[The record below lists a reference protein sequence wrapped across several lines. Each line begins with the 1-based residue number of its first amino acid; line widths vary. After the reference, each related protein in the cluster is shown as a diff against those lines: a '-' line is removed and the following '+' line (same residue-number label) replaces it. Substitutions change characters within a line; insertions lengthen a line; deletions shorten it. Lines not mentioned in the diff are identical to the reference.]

1 MSVDPSIDG
10 QPHIPASEN
19 QPAKQDRKCQS
30 DDAGPL
36 TLPDMQHFVTLL
48 RKVKHPRQVLL
59 LIERAGDCPLPEAAT
74 LTDATSGPLSV
85 ESRKA
90 MFHRVAT
97 LDATVRRRIEHAAE
111 RIMLLDDEY
120 GAQAVQSL
128 LDEHDDAEVLAMPSD
143 RHSRA
148 LYLYLLQDFL
158 QDGAKPDPRFE
169 QAERLQA
176 MHRQWKSE
184 NYSSHYLGPRG
195 VVPQVSPDVENA
207 LRRRITALFPQ
218 VSPDQ
223 ILIEQF
229 TQRDLAPPDSSSG
242 QDADDAAAVLLHT
255 LTATFNGA
263 TTHYQQVKDGE
274 VEDHE
279 VPVAMSACFSWE
291 PQTGALSV
299 HCEDHE
305 IRRELAT
312 VFRDVAL
319 ACKDGIADIPVREF
333 DIVGFS
339 TPQMLARLEH
349 ERVAGV
355 EKVTILQLK
364 VAHLF
369 EQMTTDEANERDIV
383 QHLSSSLLIGRDRR
397 DTRNI
402 YEVANDDYGI
412 DDLTRYTVTQVKLV
426 FRMAKQP
433 HRKAHHLAV
442 QITAPNGLNDK
453 SKTEDDRKRVLQQL
467 ARIGV
472 LREG

>member
-1 MSVDPSIDG
+1 MSVDTSIDG
-10 QPHIPASEN
+10 QHSLPPSEN
-19 QPAKQDRKCQS
+19 PPAKQDRKCQS

-36 TLPDMQHFVTLL
+36 ILPDMQHFVTLL
-48 RKVKHPRQVLL
+48 RKVKHPRQILL
-59 LIERAGDCPLPEAAT
+59 LIERASDSPLSEAAT
-74 LTDATSGPLSV
+74 LRDVASGPLSV

-97 LDATVRRRIEHAAE
+97 LDATVRRCIEHAAE

-128 LDEHDDAEVLAMPSD
+128 LDEHGDAEVLAMPSD
-143 RHSRA
+143 RYSRA

-158 QDGAKPDPRFE
+158 ANGAMPDPRFDH
-169 QAERLQA
+169 AERLHA

-195 VVPQVSPDVENA
+195 AVPQVGPDVEDA

-218 VSPDQ
+218 VPPDQ

-229 TQRDLAPPDSSSG
+229 TQRDLAHADPSRV
-242 QDADDAAAVLLHT
+242 QDADDADSVLLHI

-279 VPVAMSACFSWE
+279 VPVAMSAYFSWE

-299 HCEDHE
+299 QCEDRE
-305 IRRELAT
+305 IRHELAT

-319 ACKDGIADIPVREF
+319 ACNDGIADIPVREF
-333 DIVGFS
+333 DIFGFS
-339 TPQMLARLEH
+339 TPEMLARLEH

-355 EKVTILQLK
+355 EKITILQLK
-364 VAHLF
+364 VEHLF
-369 EQMTTDEANERDIV
+369 EQMTSDEANESDIV
-383 QHLSSSLLIGRDRR
+383 QHLSSTLLIGRDRR

-412 DDLTRYTVTQVKLV
+412 DDLTRYHVTQVKLV

-433 HRKAHHLAV
+433 HRKAHNLAV

>member
-10 QPHIPASEN
+10 QPHIPPSEN
-19 QPAKQDRKCQS
+19 PPAKQNGKCQS

-36 TLPDMQHFVTLL
+36 TLPDMQHFVMLL
-48 RKVKHPRQVLL
+48 RKVKHQRQVLL
-59 LIERAGDCPLPEAAT
+59 LIERAGNCPLPEAAT
-74 LTDATSGPLSV
+74 LADATSGPLSV
-85 ESRKA
+85 AARKA
-90 MFHRVAT
+90 MFQRVAT
-97 LDATVRRRIEHAAE
+97 LNATVRRRIEHAAE

-128 LDEHDDAEVLAMPSD
+128 LDEHGDAEILGISSD

-148 LYLYLLQDFL
+148 LYLYLLQDFPP
-158 QDGAKPDPRFE
+158 DGAKPDPRFE
-169 QAERLQA
+169 HAERLQA

-184 NYSSHYLGPRG
+184 NYSSHYLGPKG
-195 VVPQVSPDVENA
+195 AVPQIGPDVEDA

-218 VSPDQ
+218 VPPDQ

-229 TQRDLAPPDSSSG
+229 TQHDLAHADSSSG
-242 QDADDAAAVLLHT
+242 QDADDADSVLLHT
-255 LTATFNGA
+255 LTATFNGT

-274 VEDHE
+274 IQDYE

-299 HCEDHE
+299 HCEDRE

-319 ACKDGIADIPVREF
+319 ACNDGIADIPLREF

-339 TPQMLARLEH
+339 TPEMLARLEH

-433 HRKAHHLAV
+433 HRKAHNLAV

>member
-1 MSVDPSIDG
+1 MSVDPLDG
-10 QPHIPASEN
+10 QHPIPASDH
-19 QPAKQDRKCQS
+19 QPGKQKRTCQS

-36 TLPDMQHFVTLL
+36 ILPDMQHFVTLL
-48 RKVKHPRQVLL
+48 RKVKHPHQVLL
-59 LIERAGDCPLPEAAT
+59 LIERASDSPLPETAT
-74 LTDATSGPLSV
+74 LTDAARGPLSV
-85 ESRKA
+85 ESRKT

-128 LDEHDDAEVLAMPSD
+128 LDEHSDAEFLVMPSD

-158 QDGAKPDPRFE
+158 ASGAKPDPRFDH
-169 QAERLQA
+169 AERLQA
-176 MHRQWKSE
+176 MHRQWKSD

-195 VVPQVSPDVENA
+195 AVPQVGPDVQDA
-207 LRRRITALFPQ
+207 LRSRITALFPQ
-218 VSPDQ
+218 VPADQ

-229 TQRDLAPPDSSSG
+229 TQRDLAHTDPSSG
-242 QDADDAAAVLLHT
+242 QDADDADSVLLHT

-299 HCEDHE
+299 HCEDRE

-319 ACKDGIADIPVREF
+319 ACNDGIADIPLRKF

-339 TPQMLARLEH
+339 TPEMLARLEH

-355 EKVTILQLK
+355 EKITILQLK
-364 VAHLF
+364 VEHLF
-369 EQMTTDEANERDIV
+369 EQMTSDEANERDIV
-383 QHLSSSLLIGRDRR
+383 QHLSSTLLIGRDRR

-412 DDLTRYTVTQVKLV
+412 DDLSRYTVTQVKLV

>member
-1 MSVDPSIDG
+1 
-10 QPHIPASEN
+10 
-19 QPAKQDRKCQS
+19 
-30 DDAGPL
+30 
-36 TLPDMQHFVTLL
+36 
-48 RKVKHPRQVLL
+48 
-59 LIERAGDCPLPEAAT
+59 
-74 LTDATSGPLSV
+74 
-85 ESRKA
+85 
-90 MFHRVAT
+90 
-97 LDATVRRRIEHAAE
+97 
-111 RIMLLDDEY
+111 
-120 GAQAVQSL
+120 
-128 LDEHDDAEVLAMPSD
+128 
-143 RHSRA
+143 
-148 LYLYLLQDFL
+148 
-158 QDGAKPDPRFE
+158 
-169 QAERLQA
+169 
-176 MHRQWKSE
+176 
-184 NYSSHYLGPRG
+184 SSHYLGPRG
-195 VVPQVSPDVENA
+195 VVPQVSPDVEDA

-218 VSPDQ
+218 VPPDQ

-229 TQRDLAPPDSSSG
+229 TQRDLAPTAPSSG
-242 QDADDAAAVLLHT
+242 QDADNADSVLLHT

-279 VPVAMSACFSWE
+279 LPVAMSACFSWE

-299 HCEDHE
+299 HCEDRE

-333 DIVGFS
+333 DIFGFS

-369 EQMTTDEANERDIV
+369 EQMTTDEANERDIA
-383 QHLSSSLLIGRDRR
+383 QHLSSTLLIGRDRR
-397 DTRNI
+397 DTRTI
-402 YEVANDDYGI
+402 YQVANDDYGI

-433 HRKAHHLAV
+433 HRKAHNLAV